1 MFLGGLRSDFYC
13 LPVVKRESHRI
24 ALRKAAT
31 SGKKCFFIGTD
42 SAPHL
47 RPYKENACACAG
59 IFNAP
64 YAIESYAQV
73 FEEENALERLE
84 SFASEYGPAF
94 YGLPP
99 NESSIKLVRKSQ
111 VVPKIIEFNRS
122 GSSVESIVPFHAGET
137 LNWSISNK
145 SNSKE

>member
-47 RPYKENACACAG
+47 RPYKESSCACAG

-64 YAIESYAQV
+64 YAIESYAEV
-73 FEEENALERLE
+73 FEQENALDRLE
-84 SFASEYGPAF
+84 AFTSEYGPAF
-94 YGLPP
+94 YGLPL
-99 NESSIKLVRKSQ
+99 NKSSINLVRKCQ
-111 VVPKIIEFNRS
+111 VVPKTIELNRI
-122 GSSVESIVPFHAGET
+122 GSSVESIVPFHAGES
-137 LNWSISNK
+137 LNWSILNK
-145 SNSKE
+145 SN